1 MHIEMEAKMKKSLLN
16 QHDKDSPAIPED
28 SDP

>member
-1 MHIEMEAKMKKSLLN
+1 MHTEMEAKMKKSLLN
-16 QHDKDSPAIPED
+16 QHDKDSLVVPEG